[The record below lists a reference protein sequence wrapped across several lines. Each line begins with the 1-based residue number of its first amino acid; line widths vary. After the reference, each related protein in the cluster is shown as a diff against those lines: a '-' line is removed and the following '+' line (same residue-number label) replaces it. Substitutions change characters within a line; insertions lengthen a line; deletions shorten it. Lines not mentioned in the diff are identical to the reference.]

1 MNATSQAS
9 WVRVVRVGRRKT
21 AGVWAICVLVAW
33 LSAACMTPGAI
44 APSTMPATGN
54 FIALGGAEEA
64 SSCGY
69 IVLFLPVKNP
79 MPLADLILDMV
90 KGRGGEALIE
100 VTSSSSVTSYL
111 LLTTHCI
118 EVRGKV
124 VNFTR

>member
-1 MNATSQAS
+1 MNVSGLSS
-9 WVRVVRVGRRKT
+9 WVRVVGVGRWKA
-21 AGVWAICVLVAW
+21 AGVWAVCGLVAW
-33 LSAACMTPGAI
+33 LTAACVTPGAI

-54 FIALGGAEEA
+54 YIVLGGAEEA

-79 MPLADLILDMV
+79 MPLADLIFDMV

-111 LLTTHCI
+111 LLTTYCI

>member
-1 MNATSQAS
+1 MNASSQALG
-9 WVRVVRVGRRKT
+9 VRVVGVGRRKVV
-21 AGVWAICVLVAW
+21 GVWAICGLVAW
-33 LSAACMTPGAI
+33 LSTACVTPGAI
-44 APSTMPATGN
+44 APSTRPVTGSYVV
-54 FIALGGAEEA
+54 LGGVEEA

-124 VNFTR
+124 VNFTK

>member
-1 MNATSQAS
+1 MNVFSQKSA
-9 WVRVVRVGRRKT
+9 VRVAGGGRENVI
-21 AGVWAICVLVAW
+21 GLWVMCGLVTW
-33 LSAACMTPGAI
+33 LSTACVTPGAV
-44 APSTMPATGN
+44 APSTLPGTGSY
-54 FIALGGAEEA
+54 IVLGEAEEA

-69 IVLFLPVKNP
+69 LVLFLPVKNP

-90 KGRGGEALIE
+90 KGKGGEALIE

-111 LLTTHCI
+111 LVTTYCI

>member
-1 MNATSQAS
+1 MNGSSRAHGA
-9 WVRVVRVGRRKT
+9 RVVGIGRRK
-21 AGVWAICVLVAW
+21 AVGVWAICGLVAW
-33 LSAACMTPGAI
+33 LSAACTTPGAI
-44 APSTMPATGN
+44 APSTMPVTGTYTV
-54 FIALGGAEEA
+54 LGEVEEA

-79 MPLADLILDMV
+79 MPVADLILDMV

-111 LLTTHCI
+111 LLTIHCI

-124 VNFTR
+124 VNFTK